1 MVDITIQG
9 DCMSFIYTDNLAPLL
24 DEGVAT
30 VERVSHVEPSCID
43 GLHGWTADMTP
54 VNGPVLGPFT
64 TRAEALD
71 AEHVWLQRERG
82 L

>member
-9 DCMSFIYTDNLAPLL
+9 DCMTFIYADNLAPLL

-30 VERVSHVEPSCID
+30 VQRVSHVEPSRVN
-43 GLHGWTADMTP
+43 GRHGWTADMTP
-54 VNGPVLGPFT
+54 VKGPVLGPFV

>member
-9 DCMSFIYTDNLAPLL
+9 DCMTFIYADDLSPLL
-24 DEGVAT
+24 DEGDAT
-30 VERVSHVEPSCID
+30 VTRVSHVEPSCVD
-43 GLHGWTADMTP
+43 GQHGWTADMTP
-54 VNGPVLGPFT
+54 VDGPVLGPFT

-71 AEHVWLQRERG
+71 AEHVGLQQERG

>member
-1 MVDITIQG
+1 MINITIQG
-9 DCMSFIYTDNLAPLL
+9 DRMTFIYSDDLAPLL
-24 DEGVAT
+24 DEGTAT
-30 VERVSHVEPSCID
+30 VQRVSHVEPSCVD
-43 GLHGWTADMTP
+43 GRHGWTADMTP
-54 VNGPVLGPFT
+54 IDGPVLGPFT